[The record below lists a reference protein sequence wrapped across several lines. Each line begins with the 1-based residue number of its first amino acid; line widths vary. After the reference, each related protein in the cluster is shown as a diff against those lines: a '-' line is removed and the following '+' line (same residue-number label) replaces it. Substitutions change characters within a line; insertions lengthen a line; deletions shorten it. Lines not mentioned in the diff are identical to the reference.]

1 MFYLQP
7 RAEELQSVLVLG
19 GEEQRL
25 LHLAIDHLANGDGNL
40 PLTCRPEASLMTK
53 AVLVEAAKRLGLR
66 QKLSVRTQ
74 DDNILQSIRY
84 ISYGFCRSYN

>member
-1 MFYLQP
+1 MFHLQP

-40 PLTCRPEASLMTK
+40 HATCRPEASPMTK
-53 AVLVEAAKRLGLR
+53 AVLVEAARRLGLR